1 MNELVWFGLVLFGLG
16 KRIYTNNEKK
26 EIISLPT
33 TLYTEMNTRVKSIKA
48 VFQVQISGLTA
59 EIPRNMKM
67 IVSAPLANIFMVY
80 LTVVEDCSDILALT
94 YFWQQMPQ
102 KVILGKKKN
111 SIVQKIFDVT
121 FNISLWH
128 SDNLTINS

>member
-1 MNELVWFGLVLFGLG
+1 M
-16 KRIYTNNEKK
+16 
-26 EIISLPT
+26 
-33 TLYTEMNTRVKSIKA
+33 TLYTEMNTKVKSIKA
-48 VFQVQISGLTA
+48 VFQVQISGSTA

-102 KVILGKKKN
+102 KVILGEKTMIQLFRKY
-111 SIVQKIFDVT
+111 
-121 FNISLWH
+121 LM
-128 SDNLTINS
+128 

>member
-1 MNELVWFGLVLFGLG
+1 MNWFDLAWFGLG
-16 KRIYTNNEKK
+16 KRIYINNKK
-26 EIISLPT
+26 IIPLPM

-48 VFQVQISGLTA
+48 VFQVQIFGSTA

-94 YFWQQMPQ
+94 YF
-102 KVILGKKKN
+102 
-111 SIVQKIFDVT
+111 
-121 FNISLWH
+121 
-128 SDNLTINS
+128 

>member
-1 MNELVWFGLVLFGLG
+1 MNWFHLACFFFGLG
-16 KRIYTNNEKK
+16 ERIYTNNKK
-26 EIISLPT
+26 KKIIPLPI

-48 VFQVQISGLTA
+48 VFQVQISGFTA

-94 YFWQQMPQ
+94 YF
-102 KVILGKKKN
+102 
-111 SIVQKIFDVT
+111 
-121 FNISLWH
+121 
-128 SDNLTINS
+128 